1 MREPLKD
8 KGRLEHILAAI
19 NRLEKYAEGKTLAD
33 IEHDDMMYYA
43 MVKNIEIIGEAAYM
57 LSKEFTD
64 THTETP
70 WRSIVKMRHV
80 LVHGY
85 YQVEA
90 AEIWAVIVNDLPL
103 LKMQVQQ
110 YLEV

>member
-1 MREPLKD
+1 
-8 KGRLEHILAAI
+8 
-19 NRLEKYAEGKTLAD
+19 
-33 IEHDDMMYYA
+33 
-43 MVKNIEIIGEAAYM
+43 
-57 LSKEFTD
+57 
-64 THTETP
+64 
-70 WRSIVKMRHV
+70 MRHV